1 MPKSPQSHPV
11 LIPGL
16 PIDSDM
22 RIIEHLRTRLASES
36 GFTLIELVV
45 VMQILAILTV
55 IALPSYLSLK
65 TSAKAAVTKQNVS
78 SAIQASQAYYFDTV
92 KNTTPLTY
100 GGITGAKV
108 RLEVPG
114 VSRNLKAG
122 AKTVTTTNDAF
133 CIQDSE
139 DAGQTFYHYE
149 GGVGGAAA
157 VLTGACPTAYHAT

>member
-1 MPKSPQSHPV
+1 
-11 LIPGL
+11 
-16 PIDSDM
+16 M

-55 IALPSYLSLK
+55 IGLPSFLSLK
-65 TSAKAAVTKQNVS
+65 TNAKAAVTKQNVS
-78 SAIQASQAYYFDTV
+78 SAIQASQAYYYDTV
-92 KNTTPLTY
+92 KNATPMTF

-122 AKTVTTTNDAF
+122 AKTVSTTNDAF

-139 DAGQTFYHYE
+139 DAGQTFFHYE
-149 GGVGGAAA
+149 GGVSGVAA
-157 VLTGACPTAYHAT
+157 VLTGACPAAYNAT